1 MFNNKENKL
10 YVGRDWKN
18 SILFGEYAVRQSQK
32 FLIKEG
38 KIIDVSINRKIVG
51 KIKIIQIKNIDE
63 NIKHTLTKKYNWF
76 PEPGTKDDWYVYF
89 TYELL

>member
-1 MFNNKENKL
+1 MTNNKKEL
-10 YVGRDWKN
+10 RVGRDWEN
-18 SILFGEYAVRQSQK
+18 SVLFGEYAVKQSQK

-38 KIIDVSINRKIVG
+38 QIIDISINRNIIG
-51 KIKIIQIKNIDE
+51 KIKIIQTKDIDE
-63 NIKHTLTKKYNWF
+63 NTKHTLTKKYNWF